1 MANHSTNLNWN
12 SPDYFKLFDDMGG
25 SNGISGGGGGGG
37 AAAALNANNVPNGNN
52 ANFGS
57 FDFYGNSLANGIGSN
72 TNNNNNPNSN
82 GATTVP
88 TVSSPPSVTMINQ
101 TFQYQYQYDYGNEPH
116 SNKSNYDSGSNFMLL
131 MEDFSAYFYN
141 YNGSV
146 GSGIGTT
153 GSTIN
158 ATIGFELQTN
168 CSIANSTCN
177 DHLGK
182 YTLAICTIKFS
193 AFERMIHN
201 GTNDFSHFRSLS
213 DFPATIFPSPIISDS
228 VCFFLLFSLFSLLS
242 IPLQLYKNI
251 ITGH

>member
-12 SPDYFKLFDDMGG
+12 SPDYFKLFDDMSG
-25 SNGISGGGGGGG
+25 SGG
-37 AAAALNANNVPNGNN
+37 AAAVAAAAAAPAALNANNAPNGNN

-72 TNNNNNPNSN
+72 NNG
-82 GATTVP
+82 GATTVS
-88 TVSSPPSVTMINQ
+88 TVSPPPSVTMINQ

-158 ATIGFELQTN
+158 ANSSIGFELQPN

-182 YTLAICTIKFS
+182 Y
-193 AFERMIHN
+193 
-201 GTNDFSHFRSLS
+201 SHSQFT
-213 DFPATIFPSPIISDS
+213 AE
-228 VCFFLLFSLFSLLS
+228 
-242 IPLQLYKNI
+242 
-251 ITGH
+251 

>member
-37 AAAALNANNVPNGNN
+37 AAAALNANNAPNGNN

-72 TNNNNNPNSN
+72 TNNNPNSN

-182 YTLAICTIKFS
+182 YILAHL
-193 AFERMIHN
+193 HN
-201 GTNDFSHFRSLS
+201 QIFAIRTND
-213 DFPATIFPSPIISDS
+213 T
-228 VCFFLLFSLFSLLS
+228 
-242 IPLQLYKNI
+242 QWY
-251 ITGH
+251 